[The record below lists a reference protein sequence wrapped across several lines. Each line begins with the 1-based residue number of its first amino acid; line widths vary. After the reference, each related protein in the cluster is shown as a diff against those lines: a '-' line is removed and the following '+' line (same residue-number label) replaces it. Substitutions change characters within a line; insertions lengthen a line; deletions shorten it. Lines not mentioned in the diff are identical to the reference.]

1 MFITV
6 PEAAEAASPYAFIAV
21 VLVAVASVLG
31 TMRGTGARVML
42 WGALVAC
49 LAAIAYLT
57 VGASGSLTNSGSAG
71 VNLTLFQEI
80 ERALHSNSDIAWLNL
95 IGNLAMFAPL
105 GAVLVGLMRR
115 LAVVLRVVVA
125 TVVAGMLSAAIEI
138 SQLVLG
144 RVADID
150 DVLLN
155 TVGALGGAVVAGT
168 VIGIANGVRRR
179 RYDGG
184 RASSSVGRAADF

>member
-1 MFITV
+1 MFLTV
-6 PEAAEAASPYAFIAV
+6 PEAAEAASPYAFIAL
-21 VLVAVASVLG
+21 VLVLVASVLG
-31 TMRGTGARVML
+31 AMRGTGARVLL

-49 LAAIAYLT
+49 LTAIAWLT
-57 VGASGSLTNSGSAG
+57 VGASGSLTNAGSAG

-80 ERALHSNSDIAWLNL
+80 ERAFRSDSRIAWLNL

-105 GAVLVGLMRR
+105 GAVLVALMRR
-115 LAVVLRVVVA
+115 LHVVLRVVVA
-125 TVVAGMLSAAIEI
+125 TFIAGLLSGAIETA
-138 SQLVLG
+138 QLVLG

-155 TVGALGGAVVAGT
+155 TLGAFGGAVVAA
-168 VIGIANGVRRR
+168 VIIGVANAVRRR

>member
-1 MFITV
+1 
-6 PEAAEAASPYAFIAV
+6 
-21 VLVAVASVLG
+21 
-31 TMRGTGARVML
+31 MRGAGARVLL

-49 LAAIAYLT
+49 LAGIAFLT
-57 VGASGSLTNSGSAG
+57 VGASTSFSNSGTSS

-80 ERALHSNSDIAWLNL
+80 ERALRSDSRIAWLNL

-105 GAVLVGLMRR
+105 GAVLVALMRR
-115 LAVVLRVVVA
+115 LTVVLRVMVA
-125 TVVAGMLSAAIEI
+125 TVVSGMLSAAIEI
-138 SQLVLG
+138 AQLALG

-155 TVGALGGAVVAGT
+155 TLGAFGGAVVAAV
-168 VIGIANGVRRR
+168 VIGVANAVRRR

-184 RASSSVGRAADF
+184 RASSSAGRAADF